1 MKYYYYSIFIKV
13 LHIQTSVILPMAL
26 QVGIVGLPNVGKS
39 TIFNALTKS
48 GIPAENYPFCTI
60 DPNMGI
66 VTVPDVRLDEIS
78 SIVKT
83 QKIIPATIEFV
94 DIAGLVRGA
103 SKGEGLGNQFLSHIR
118 NVDAI
123 IQVVRCFEDDNIT
136 HVEGS
141 IDPLRDIEIIETE
154 LLIRDINSIEK
165 RLQKSLKKAKSGD
178 KESKMEIA
186 VLEKILPLMNNGM
199 LAKNIQLEKEHRDL
213 IKPLSLLTMK
223 PVLYVTNVDE
233 QEIASEE
240 RGDFAQKVFEMA
252 EAQNNKAIRLCGYI
266 EMEIS
271 TMDAEDQEMFLAEY
285 NLSEPGLHK
294 LIRSAYELL
303 GLETYFTAGEKEVR
317 AWTIKNGFTAPEAA
331 GVIHSDFQHG
341 FIKAEIYHY
350 DELIEYRSEAKLKE
364 AGKIRQEGKSYTV
377 IDGDIIFFKFNV

>member
-1 MKYYYYSIFIKV
+1 
-13 LHIQTSVILPMAL
+13 MAL

-39 TIFNALTKS
+39 TIFNALTES

-66 VTVPDVRLDEIS
+66 VAVPDARLDEIS

-83 QKIIPATIEFV
+83 QKTIPAAIEFV

-141 IDPLRDIEIIETE
+141 IDPLRDIEVIETE
-154 LLIRDINSIEK
+154 LLIRDIDSVEK
-165 RLQKSLKKAKSGD
+165 RMQKSSKKAKSGD
-178 KESKMEIA
+178 KEATAEMVI
-186 VLEKILPLMNNGM
+186 LEKILPLMNDGM
-199 LAKNIQLEKEHRDL
+199 LARNIELEKEHRDL

-233 QEIASEE
+233 QEIASED
-240 RGDFAQKVFEMA
+240 RSTFAQQVFDMA

-271 TMDAEDQEMFLAEY
+271 TMDAEDREMFLAEY
-285 NLSEPGLHK
+285 NLHEAGLNK

-317 AWTIKNGFTAPEAA
+317 AWTIKNGFSAPEAA
-331 GVIHSDFQHG
+331 GVIHSDFQRG

-350 DELIEYRSEAKLKE
+350 DELIQYGSEAKLKE